1 MSTHC
6 LSGAVLMNTHNLCFE
21 QKYEKNQ
28 NFLSE
33 IFNFLAVK
41 FSVYFNRHV
50 FLMWFLLFYYQ
61 NKKIQSTPVISN
73 SKGLNETLRDIR
85 TSTYQS

>member
-6 LSGAVLMNTHNLCFE
+6 LGGAVLMNTHNLCFE

-33 IFNFLAVK
+33 IFHFLVVK

-50 FLMWFLLFYYQ
+50 FLMCFLLFYYQ